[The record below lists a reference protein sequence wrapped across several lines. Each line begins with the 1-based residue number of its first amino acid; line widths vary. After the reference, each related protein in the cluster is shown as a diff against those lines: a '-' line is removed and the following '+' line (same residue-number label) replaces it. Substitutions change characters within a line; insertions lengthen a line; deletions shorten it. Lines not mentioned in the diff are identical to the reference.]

1 MTVEPMLRPEV
12 FQIGDRV
19 RVKSWDELAAVC
31 KVEGKNSVIYP
42 QTKDG
47 VKVGSFVYVRRMEKN
62 CGKELTISGISE
74 GTFPYY
80 HFAEGGT
87 IGVIQGY
94 MLEKVSEAADLQ
106 PPTDGELSEFL
117 FGE

>member
-12 FQIGDRV
+12 FQIGDKV
-19 RVKSWDELAAVC
+19 RVKTWDELAAVC
-31 KVEGKNSVIYP
+31 KVEGRNDCIYP
-42 QTKDG
+42 RTKDG
-47 VKVGSFVYVRRMEKN
+47 VKVGSLVYVRGMEVN
-62 CGKELTISGISE
+62 CGKELTVSRISE

-87 IGVIQGY
+87 IGIIQGY
-94 MLEKVSEAADLQ
+94 MLEKVPEEADLQ

-117 FGE
+117 FGK